1 MFKKSLSGRY
11 AAALLALAAS
21 ASPAA
26 ALTGEDVMTKMTAQ
40 ERFTYVAASISM
52 AAYMTQLQGD
62 GAKASCVMDWFF
74 GEESRMPEVEQ
85 VLTHFEDRTVQ
96 PVMLVLINRNCG
108 D

>member
-1 MFKKSLSGRY
+1 MV
-11 AAALLALAAS
+11 AMALALS

-26 ALTGEDVMTKMTAQ
+26 ALTGEDLMTRMTAQ
-40 ERFTYVAASISM
+40 ERFTYVAASVSM
-52 AAYMTQLQGD
+52 AAYLTQLHGD

-74 GEESRMPEVEQ
+74 GDESRMPEVEQ